1 MGGEVAG
8 LLSTPTRAGTPDTRG
23 LAASHPW
30 LQLPGTSRV
39 LTTRGAELPLPTGV
53 QVCLSVPK
61 ATIYRQYTDNTQT
74 GHSVN
79 SGRTKTT
86 MNKKVGNTSWGTRHT
101 TA

>member
-1 MGGEVAG
+1 MGGAVAG

-39 LTTRGAELPLPTGV
+39 LTTGGGGGAQNCPSPQGYKSVFL
-53 QVCLSVPK
+53 CL
-61 ATIYRQYTDNTQT
+61 RQQYTDNTQT

-86 MNKKVGNTSWGTRHT
+86 VNKKGW
-101 TA
+101 